1 VTSSEQIEKAIRAA
15 IAGCKE
21 LQIDY
26 RLEGDRIVQPH
37 ALFRRSDG
45 RIFIDAV
52 QVAGVSSGGAPEG
65 WKQFEVS
72 EISAATVLESGFDLA
87 AEYDPSADRYKA
99 GLIQGAA

>member
-1 VTSSEQIEKAIRAA
+1 MTSNDHVEKAIQAA

-21 LQIDY
+21 LKIDY

-37 ALFRRSDG
+37 ALYRRSDG
-45 RIFIDAV
+45 RVFIDAV
-52 QVAGVSSGGAPEG
+52 QVTGVSSGGAPEG

-72 EISAATVLESGFDLA
+72 EISTATVLESGFDLA
-87 AEYDPSADRYKA
+87 SGYDPSADRYKA

>member
-1 VTSSEQIEKAIRAA
+1 MTNSEQIEMAIQAA

-26 RLEGDRIVQPH
+26 RREGDRIVQPH
-37 ALFRRSDG
+37 ALFRRNDG
-45 RIFIDAV
+45 RVFIDAV
-52 QVAGVSSGGAPEG
+52 QIAGVSSGGAPEG

-87 AEYDPSADRYKA
+87 SEYDPSADRYKA
-99 GLIQGAA
+99 GLIQGVA